1 MKDFPVYLQRR
12 KKLVDGALS
21 GLLPPSNAKPSL
33 IHKAMR
39 YSLFI
44 GGKRIRPILCLAA
57 CEAVEGRMADAM
69 QAACALELI
78 HTYSLV
84 HDDLPCMDDDD
95 LRRGKP
101 TNHKVFGEGIAV
113 LAGDA
118 LLTLAFEILANN
130 AAKLRGP
137 HATRVVHVIAR
148 AAGSRNLIGGQVED
162 LLGENQKLPLARL
175 RRIHLSKTA
184 ALIQAAVHAGALVG
198 GASPAAIARL
208 RAYGRDIGLA
218 FQVAD
223 DILDVAGD
231 EKKMGK
237 RVGKDAG
244 MRKATYPGIMG
255 LDKSRDFLRRLT
267 ASAIR
272 HIATLGPA
280 ADPLRDMARYLA
292 SRDS

>member
-1 MKDFPVYLQRR
+1 MHYLKEYLSGR
-12 KKLVDGALS
+12 KKLVDAALER
-21 GLLPPSNAKPSL
+21 LLPAATAKPSI

-57 CEAVEGRMADAM
+57 CEAAGGKLADAIET
-69 QAACALELI
+69 ACALELI

-95 LRRGKP
+95 LRRGRP

-130 AAKLRGP
+130 AAGLAP
-137 HATRVVHVIAR
+137 CNATRLLQMIAH

-162 LLGENQKLPLARL
+162 LLAENQRLSLGRL
-175 RRIHLSKTA
+175 RQIHLAKTA
-184 ALIQAAVHAGALVG
+184 ALIQASVHAGALIAN
-198 GASPAAIARL
+198 ASPAAITNL
-208 RAYGRDIGLA
+208 CAYGRDIGLA

-231 EKKMGK
+231 EMKMGK
-237 RVGKDAG
+237 RVRKDASLS
-244 MRKATYPGIMG
+244 KATYPRILG
-255 LDKSRDFLRRLT
+255 LEKSRAYLRRLT
-267 ASAIR
+267 SR
-272 HIATLGPA
+272 ATRSIKSLGPA
-280 ADPLRDMARYLA
+280 ALPLRQIAEYLA

>member
-1 MKDFPVYLQRR
+1 MNNLKSYLEERR
-12 KKLVDGALS
+12 KMVNSTLENI
-21 GLLPPSNAKPSL
+21 LPSTRVKPSV

-57 CEAVEGRMADAM
+57 CEAIGGRIADALEP
-69 QAACALELI
+69 ACALELI

-101 TNHKVFGEGIAV
+101 TNHKIFGEGIAV

-118 LLTLAFEILANN
+118 LLTLAFEILAKHS
-130 AAKLRGP
+130 AGL
-137 HATRVVHVIAR
+137 VQLVAR

-162 LLGENQKLPLARL
+162 LLGENKKISLGLL
-175 RRIHLSKTA
+175 RFIHLAKTA
-184 ALIQAAVHAGALVG
+184 ALIQASIHAGAWIG
-198 GASPAAIARL
+198 GASPTAVKNMQ
-208 RAYGRDIGLA
+208 AYGRDIGLA

-223 DILDVAGD
+223 DILDVSGD

-237 RVGKDAG
+237 RTRKDAELH
-244 MRKATYPGIMG
+244 KATYPSILG
-255 LDKSRDFLRRLT
+255 LGKSRAHLHRLT
-267 ASAIR
+267 VSANNHIR
-272 HIATLGPA
+272 SLGPK
-280 ADPLRDMARYLA
+280 ADPLRKIAHYLA
-292 SRDS
+292 SRNA